1 MSDLNTIIYLLV
13 DTFHQASA
21 DFLVAFGLIPIFIL
35 YETPLILLILI
46 GILKYQHREISL
58 HDRVCFYQPKVSCIV
73 TCYSEGE
80 AIALTA
86 KSLLE
91 QTYPGSIEI
100 ILVVDGAVQNKLT
113 YETALRLSKE
123 AHAENREVIVLPK
136 WQRGGRVSSCNAGLD
151 LAKGEIVFAL
161 DGDTSFDNDMV
172 ARIVPHFE
180 DPRVPATSGAIR
192 VRNSN
197 ESIFA
202 KFQSIEYL
210 MSMQGSKTGLAEW
223 NLQTNI
229 SGAFGAF
236 RRDVLVKVGGW
247 TTHSA
252 EDLDLTIRLKQ
263 YQKRHPSWYI
273 PYEPLAVAL
282 TDVPVKLKDLIKQ
295 RLRWDGDLF
304 FIFFRKHWQ
313 SFTPRLV
320 GFKHYIFTLLYGWV
334 QNIVLP
340 FIVIGYMSYLLIS
353 LPINVALSIFLG
365 VYLVYM
371 AALMFFFLFIV
382 IVMSER
388 IKDDLRLFPLLIIF
402 PLYSIFMRVVAVFAL
417 VNEMVRF
424 SHEESAMAPWWVLK
438 RGGRFK

>member
-1 MSDLNTIIYLLV
+1 MSDLNTILYLLV
-13 DTFHQASA
+13 DTIHQASA
-21 DFLVAFGLIPIFIL
+21 DFLVAFGLIPVFIL
-35 YETPLILLILI
+35 YETPLIILI
-46 GILKYQHREISL
+46 VTGILRYHYREMTRQDTVS
-58 HDRVCFYQPKVSCIV
+58 FYQPRVSCIV

-86 KSLLE
+86 KSLAE

-100 ILVVDGAVQNKLT
+100 ILVVDGAVQNKET
-113 YETALRLSKE
+113 YETALRVAKQQT
-123 AHAENREVIVLPK
+123 ADNRKIIVLPK

-151 LAKGEIVFAL
+151 TATGEIVLAL
-161 DGDTSFDNDMV
+161 DGDTSFDNDMI

-192 VRNSN
+192 VRNSG

-236 RRDVLVKVGGW
+236 RRSVLEKVGGW

-263 YQKRHPSWYI
+263 YQVRHPNWYI
-273 PYEPLAVAL
+273 PYEPLAIAL

-313 SFTPRLV
+313 SFSPKLV
-320 GFKHYIFTLLYGWV
+320 GFKHYIFTLLYGWI
-334 QNIVLP
+334 QNVVLP
-340 FIVIGYMSYLLIS
+340 FVVIGYAAYLFIS
-353 LPINVALSIFLG
+353 LPATVALSLFIG

-371 AALMFFFLFIV
+371 AVLMFFFLFIV
-382 IVMSER
+382 IAMSER
-388 IKDDLRLFPLLIIF
+388 IKKDLSLFPLLVIF

-417 VNEMVRF
+417 INELVRH
-424 SHEESAMAPWWVLK
+424 SHEESAMAPWWVFK
-438 RGGRFK
+438 RGGKF